1 MDDGV
6 EVFFFIFQ
14 VKLHVS
20 GYDSGVDM
28 EDMEEDDEDVDLE
41 VMPTMVDKREE
52 ELAAGFF
59 EWLQR

>member
-1 MDDGV
+1 
-6 EVFFFIFQ
+6 
-14 VKLHVS
+14 
-20 GYDSGVDM
+20 M
-28 EDMEEDDEDVDLE
+28 EDMKEDDEDVDLE